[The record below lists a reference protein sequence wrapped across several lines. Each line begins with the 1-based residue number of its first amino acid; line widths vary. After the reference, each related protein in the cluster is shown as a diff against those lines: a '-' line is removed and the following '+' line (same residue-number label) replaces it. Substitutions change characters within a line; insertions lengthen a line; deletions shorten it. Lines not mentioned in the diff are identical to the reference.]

1 MTKYKCSETISKVKC
16 CVICGQSE
24 WFCLCPQ
31 HKLIVSIT
39 NSTTTI
45 IANESSKTT
54 SIVDKNTK
62 TTSIADENAKTTSIA
77 DENAKTTVL
86 PEKPFQKEVFEH
98 NPTERPVCVQ
108 KTISKEIETR
118 PSLSQNIC
126 FSTEVFSSISSEEDY
141 WECNC
146 GTQLKH
152 NEECMY
158 CRQC

>member
-31 HKLIVSIT
+31 HKLIASIT
-39 NSTTTI
+39 NSTKIEKTNTI
-45 IANESSKTT
+45 
-54 SIVDKNTK
+54 
-62 TTSIADENAKTTSIA
+62 IA

-98 NPTERPVCVQ
+98 KPTERPVCVQ
-108 KTISKEIETR
+108 NTISKEIKAH
-118 PSLSQNIC
+118 PSVLQNIC

-152 NEECMY
+152 YEECIY